1 MNSRHLQAL
10 GIPGLLGVGL
20 LLFCMSF
27 YFGTIAPT
35 QSQVAAL
42 KNEARAL
49 AATLRAPD
57 SNNIAVT
64 LAETEAATPGIK
76 PAFDPIEII
85 RRLRAAAET
94 SAVTMDRAS
103 YTISEKDGHR
113 RIEVSLPTKGG
124 YLPIKN
130 YLREA
135 LALGRSAQIDSL
147 VLQRARATDPVL
159 DAELKLSFE
168 LDVK

>member
-35 QSQVAAL
+35 QTQVTAL
-42 KNEARAL
+42 KSEAQTL
-49 AATLRAPD
+49 AATLRVSEP
-57 SNNIAVT
+57 NNIPVT
-64 LAETEAATPGIK
+64 LAETGTASTGDK
-76 PAFDPIEII
+76 PASDPIEII
-85 RRLRAAAET
+85 RRLNAAAET

-103 YTISEKDGHR
+103 YTISEKDGIR

-124 YLPIKN
+124 YLPIKG

-135 LALGRSAQIDSL
+135 LAIGRSAQIESL
-147 VLQRARATDPVL
+147 VLQRARATDSVL

-168 LDVK
+168 LDAK

>member
-20 LLFCMSF
+20 ILFCVSF

-35 QSQVAAL
+35 QTQVIAL
-42 KNEARAL
+42 KNEARTL
-49 AATLRAPD
+49 AVTLRAPEP
-57 SNNIAVT
+57 NKIPVT
-64 LAETEAATPGIK
+64 LAETEAATAGIK
-76 PAFDPIEII
+76 PASDPIEII
-85 RRLRAAAET
+85 RRLNAAAET
-94 SAVTMDRAS
+94 SAVTVDRAS
-103 YTISEKDGHR
+103 YTISEKDGLR

-124 YLPIKN
+124 YLPIKS

-135 LALGRSAQIDSL
+135 LAIGRSAQIDSL
-147 VLQRARATDPVL
+147 VLQRARATDLVL
-159 DAELKLSFE
+159 DADLKLSFE